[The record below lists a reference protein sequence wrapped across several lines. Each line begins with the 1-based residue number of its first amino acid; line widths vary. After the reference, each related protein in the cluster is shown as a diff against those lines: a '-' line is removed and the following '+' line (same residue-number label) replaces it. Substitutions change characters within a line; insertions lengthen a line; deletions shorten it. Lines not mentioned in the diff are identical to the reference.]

1 MNILHMKYA
10 VKVAETGSINKA
22 AEELYIAQPNLSRCV
37 KELEADLGIIIFDR
51 TSKGMTLT
59 AEGSEFIRYAK
70 KILEQIDDVERIY
83 KHKEPAKQR
92 FSISVPRASYISDA
106 FARFTKKLSPKGA
119 EIYYM
124 ETNPSNVINNI
135 LKSGYRLGIIRYA
148 AIYDKYFKEFL
159 EEKGLAYEIIAEFRY
174 VLVMS
179 RNATIADK
187 ETITFK
193 DLQPMV
199 EISHGDPYVPTLP
212 LDVVRKEEQSEGISR
227 HIFLFERGGQFDLLG
242 ENPETFMWV
251 SPLPEKLLQRYDL
264 VQKVCR
270 DNKRVYRDVL
280 IRKKEYSLTDL
291 DKQFTVQLA
300 ESRRVCFSAIESTL
314 I

>member
-10 VKVAETGSINKA
+10 VKVAEAGSINKA

-106 FARFTKKLSPKGA
+106 FARFTKKLSPKAA

-179 RNATIADK
+179 RNAAIADK

>member
-106 FARFTKKLSPKGA
+106 FARFTKNLSPKGA

-291 DKQFTVQLA
+291 DKQFTAQLA